1 MPSRFGLKS
10 WMLASTAAI
19 AALLPC
25 LASAALGEPEGS
37 VAADGVQ
44 LHGSITASDQG
55 AYRLHEIQLPSG
67 TLVREYAGLDG
78 TVFAVTWH
86 GPYVPNLRQLL
97 GRYFDAY
104 VAAAKAPT
112 RGPPSPASQARA
124 TWWSNRAAT
133 CARSTAARTCRR
145 RSRTGCLSEICCEA
159 GTDASAAPRL
169 RVDGLSIGDIL
180 RRRRQFADRPQRA
193 GDAPRRE

>member
-1 MPSRFGLKS
+1 MASRFGLKS

-25 LASAALGEPEGS
+25 LASAALGEPEAS
-37 VAADGVQ
+37 VAADGAQ
-44 LHGSITASDQG
+44 LQGSITASNQG

-78 TVFAVTWH
+78 SVFAVTWH

-97 GRYFDAY
+97 GRYFDEY

-112 RGPPSPASQARA
+112 ADHHHLLVRQSDLVVESSGHMRAFNGRAYLPQAIP
-124 TWWSNRAAT
+124 
-133 CARSTAARTCRR
+133 
-145 RSRTGCLSEICCEA
+145 G
-159 GTDASAAPRL
+159 G
-169 RVDGLSIGDIL
+169 VSIGDL
-180 RRRRQFADRPQRA
+180 L
-193 GDAPRRE
+193 